1 METRPG
7 RIGPWLG
14 GAILLGLVALMLV
27 VAAIRGTV
35 VAGQPVAA
43 PVPGPPEPGDCLLED
58 PFAGDVDGY
67 VLLDGVM
74 LPAWRTG
81 RCDGVRFGEVVS
93 IGAGVD
99 LDASFQ
105 DGSWDRCWDDAAGYL
120 GLPGRQAGAG
130 HRSPEANVMAALIG
144 PDPRQQAA
152 GQDWAACVVQPAPT
166 GSGSTVEHSLRD
178 AWSRAD
184 DRRLFAL
191 CLTDTRSLQAVDCR
205 ERHGA
210 EQISSW
216 SGDPA
221 GSGAPDVDACR
232 QEAIGALGSPR
243 PLDRGELTT
252 VALPTRW
259 SDASGRQI
267 TGPDAVSATQPYVVI
282 CLLLPAD
289 PARALVG
296 PLRALGDAPV
306 PLG

>member
-1 METRPG
+1 
-7 RIGPWLG
+7 
-14 GAILLGLVALMLV
+14 
-27 VAAIRGTV
+27 
-35 VAGQPVAA
+35 
-43 PVPGPPEPGDCLLED
+43 
-58 PFAGDVDGY
+58 
-67 VLLDGVM
+67 
-74 LPAWRTG
+74 
-81 RCDGVRFGEVVS
+81 
-93 IGAGVD
+93 
-99 LDASFQ
+99 
-105 DGSWDRCWDDAAGYL
+105 
-120 GLPGRQAGAG
+120 
-130 HRSPEANVMAALIG
+130 MAALIG

-282 CLLLPAD
+282 CLLVPAD